1 MDGKKLEIIPI
12 AMRLF
17 SEKGYE
23 STTVDEIAKESGMA
37 KGSFYKHF
45 NSKEDLLLEI
55 FIQMPK
61 QVKTG
66 LTKIYSNEY
75 ASTHEKLLDFISM
88 SLENILSNQVHLLI
102 DLFFKLPVFKNKEM
116 AIEAQK
122 IEFEFNIWLKE
133 FLLDLYGEQVKIYIW
148 DLVSLLKA
156 LMFQY
161 IHLCRRQKLEIAS
174 EKLAVF
180 IATVFDIVIEGLLE
194 RKPESVLNKDW
205 TELEMV
211 FADNESPR
219 LKGHRIQLLLKKM
232 TSTVSDIKKDAA
244 DQEEYLKTISLLE
257 EEQKQRKPKSFLL
270 KALIHYLQSVP
281 ELQGDCEELKI
292 LLEIDG

>member
-61 QVKTG
+61 QVKNG
-66 LTKIYSNEY
+66 LTKIYSKEY

-116 AIEAQK
+116 ATEAQK

-133 FLLDLYGEQVKIYIW
+133 FLLDLYGEQVKVYIW

-180 IATVFDIVIEGLLE
+180 IAAVFDIVIEGLLE

-205 TELEMV
+205 TELEML

>member
-61 QVKTG
+61 QVKAG

-102 DLFFKLPVFKNKEM
+102 DLLFKLPVFKNKEM

-133 FLLDLYGEQVKIYIW
+133 FLLDLYGEQVKVYIW

-180 IATVFDIVIEGLLE
+180 IAAVFDIVIEGLLE
-194 RKPESVLNKDW
+194 RKPESILDKDW
-205 TELEMV
+205 TELEML

-270 KALIHYLQSVP
+270 KALIHYLQSIP
-281 ELQGDCEELKI
+281 ELQGDCEELKR
-292 LLEIDG
+292 LLEIDR